1 MLATLIDLLSW
12 LLLLSGGFFV
22 LVGSLGLNRMP
33 DFYTRNHATSVIDTL
48 GAGLIIA
55 GLILQSP
62 DWIGAV
68 KLALIMLFLFLTTPT
83 STHALAKSALHGG
96 LEPLLAPYEEGE
108 SSNS

>member
-1 MLATLIDLLSW
+1 MAILVDLLSW

-33 DFYTRNHATSVIDTL
+33 DFYTRNHATSIIDTL

-68 KLALIMLFLFLTTPT
+68 KLALIMIFLFITSPT
-83 STHALAKSALHGG
+83 STHALAKSALHGR
-96 LEPLLAPYEEGE
+96 LEPMLAPPAEDE